1 MGWGLLRLGR
11 MVQQLQ
17 TNTLTL
23 IGFLITII
31 IAFIS
36 RENIPIV
43 VGIFLIILVA
53 RILDAQ
59 EDKIREMEERTKK
72 NEERVNIYKELSEI
86 KAELEL
92 LRRTRLRG

>member
-1 MGWGLLRLGR
+1 

>member
-1 MGWGLLRLGR
+1 

-31 IAFIS
+31 IAVIS